1 MHWLKGGCSNIRFT
15 FFIQPK
21 RELLEGLN
29 NLPIINQTF
38 LYKNVPLIFGMG
50 PPFRT
55 FWKSWFE
62 EQGGYIMPG
71 NRPRGSSDRV
81 LVGSSRRGTA
91 GQFRRIVVNKSVVK
105 PLCDQLLSGDE
116 GEGGDLEY
124 RGGQVFGAL

>member
-1 MHWLKGGCSNIRFT
+1 
-15 FFIQPK
+15 
-21 RELLEGLN
+21 
-29 NLPIINQTF
+29 
-38 LYKNVPLIFGMG
+38 MG

-71 NRPRGSSDRV
+71 NRQSESSGRV

-105 PLCDQLLSGDE
+105 SSCDQLLSGDE
-116 GEGGDLEY
+116 GEGGDLEC

>member
-1 MHWLKGGCSNIRFT
+1 
-15 FFIQPK
+15 
-21 RELLEGLN
+21 
-29 NLPIINQTF
+29 
-38 LYKNVPLIFGMG
+38 MG

-71 NRPRGSSDRV
+71 NRQRGSSDRV

-105 PLCDQLLSGDE
+105 PSCDFNFNLAINKPHG
-116 GEGGDLEY
+116 
-124 RGGQVFGAL
+124 RVWRI